1 MTSSACS
8 SQVEPG
14 NEPALNFYRRLGF
27 EAFTKY
33 HTPIDRVAGVLKRD
47 ILGFFKFLLSH
58 YVTFTNSNLL
68 IPWCNSD
75 YDRLARKRST
85 KSDGQCD

>member
-1 MTSSACS
+1 MTHTHTQTHLHHFSTYTAYTASVASVASVAVTSSACS

-33 HTPIDRVAGVLKRD
+33 HTTIELQK
-47 ILGFFKFLLSH
+47 L
-58 YVTFTNSNLL
+58 
-68 IPWCNSD
+68 
-75 YDRLARKRST
+75 
-85 KSDGQCD
+85 